1 MDKLIERN
9 KSYRQLIHTN
19 DIMKLQKS
27 SERHNKKMFEEQQK
41 LEEKALKNQEKSFKK
56 YVTFYFYRKSKEKEQ
71 KLKQSEN
78 RNKLIEKSEK
88 LEEIDKKERQKRKEL
103 MIKFDTIERKKK
115 EILSRKNNLV
125 QIFKKKRDNY
135 NNTCKLKKQ
144 NLIKELSDIRLDILD
159 YQSCIMKR
167 DVEKRKL
174 AELKRS
180 KSIERTLND
189 QINFKKNIGP
199 FFKKLE
205 FIKSDNISRKSVQ
218 DRRKIFIK
226 TKKEEEE
233 RKKRE
238 DEDNMI
244 NMNLK

>member
-88 LEEIDKKERQKRKEL
+88 LEKK
-103 MIKFDTIERKKK
+103 KKK

-205 FIKSDNISRKSVQ
+205 FIKSDNIARKSVQ

-226 TKKEEEE
+226 IKKEEEE